1 MLFLQVPVTP
11 DIIHHF
17 GGLDS
22 FSSDFLIR
30 IVLDVVAVGLLI
42 RLVYYPIYRRSDLF
56 LTFFGFNFVIF
67 LITYLLNQV
76 QMSIGAAFGLF
87 AVFSMLRYRTQGIS
101 AKDMTYLFMVIS
113 IGLISAI
120 SQGGWFALVCIDVL
134 ILGSVQLL
142 ESNLLFQ
149 RELSKVIN
157 YDRID
162 HIRPEKLTA
171 LLTELQLRTGLPVHR
186 IEIQSIDFVK
196 ESVQLIMYYYANQII
211 HATSTTPPKAAIQQ
225 AIVAE

>member
-1 MLFLQVPVTP
+1 MLFLQIPASPET
-11 DIIHHF
+11 IQHF
-17 GGLDS
+17 GGFDM
-22 FSSDFLIR
+22 FSNDFLIR
-30 IVLDVVAVGLLI
+30 IALDVLAVGLLI
-42 RLVYYPIYRRSDLF
+42 RLIYYRIYRRSDLF

-120 SQGGWFALVCIDVL
+120 SQGDWLALVWIDGL

-142 ESNLLFQ
+142 ESNFLFQ
-149 RELSKVIN
+149 RELSKAIN

-162 HIRPEKLTA
+162 HIRPEKLPA
-171 LLTELQLRTGLPVHR
+171 LLAELQLRTGLPVHR
-186 IEIQSIDFVK
+186 VDIQSVDFVK
-196 ESVQLIMYYYANQII
+196 ESVQLIMYYHANQTV
-211 HATSTTPPKAAIQQ
+211 HAPSSSQNIPIQQ
-225 AIVAE
+225 AIATE

>member
-1 MLFLQVPVTP
+1 MIFLQIPATP
-11 DIIHHF
+11 ETILHF
-17 GGLDS
+17 GGLDT
-22 FSSDFLIR
+22 FSTDFLVR
-30 IVLDVVAVGLLI
+30 IALDVLAVGLLI
-42 RLVYYPIYRRSDLF
+42 RLVYYRIYRRSDLF

-120 SQGGWFALVCIDVL
+120 SQGGWFALVCINGL
-134 ILGSVQLL
+134 ILISVQLL
-142 ESNLLFQ
+142 EGNYFFK
-149 RELSKVIN
+149 RELSKAIN

-162 HIRPEKLTA
+162 HIRPEKLPI
-171 LLTELQLRTGLPVHR
+171 LLAELQLRTGLPVHR
-186 IEIQSIDFVK
+186 VDMQSIDFVK
-196 ESVQLIMYYYANQII
+196 GSVQLVMYYYANQTI
-211 HATSTTPPKAAIQQ
+211 HAPSSSPKSKIQQ
-225 AIVAE
+225 TITAE